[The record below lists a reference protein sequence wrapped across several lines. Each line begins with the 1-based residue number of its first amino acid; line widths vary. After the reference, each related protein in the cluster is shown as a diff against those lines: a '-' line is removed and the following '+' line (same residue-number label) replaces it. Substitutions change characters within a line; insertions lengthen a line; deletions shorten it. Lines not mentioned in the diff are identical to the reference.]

1 VIQLKLL
8 FSSQVGVSHLRG
20 GVNHAGETRFATN
33 EVTWLEKNQTN
44 PRLIYQSCRIF
55 TCAPKVV
62 VGNFVAVHFQNCM
75 QVFDSQ
81 EADLQ
86 SIASLIPGDKVSKQ
100 LALFI
105 SKFKHRLDDV
115 MESFTQVGLLNA
127 AIERFKNC

>member
-1 VIQLKLL
+1 
-8 FSSQVGVSHLRG
+8 
-20 GVNHAGETRFATN
+20 
-33 EVTWLEKNQTN
+33 
-44 PRLIYQSCRIF
+44 
-55 TCAPKVV
+55 

-115 MESFTQVGLLNA
+115 MESFTKVGLLNA
-127 AIERFKNC
+127 AIERFKKC